1 MGQPGEHR
9 KWQGLL
15 PGLCHRR
22 AAEARVMGV
31 VETALNRVVGAL
43 SLREYSKPEEIVEF
57 SLVVLYVPGNCNP
70 TCPSLLTNMSAE
82 AGEMAQGLKML
93 DTLSKNLH
101 LVPSTRGS
109 LVTITS
115 DSGSMAFARRK
126 QGSAV

>member
-1 MGQPGEHR
+1 
-9 KWQGLL
+9 
-15 PGLCHRR
+15 
-22 AAEARVMGV
+22 MGV
-31 VETALNRVVGAL
+31 VETALNRMVGAL

-93 DTLSKNLH
+93 DILSKNLH
-101 LVPSTRGS
+101 LVPSTHGS

-126 QGSAV
+126 QGSVV